1 VTLKLGGEF
10 KSNFVCTPE
19 VVDEIKSRVKESNGT
34 HFPRAVA
41 NSFASAGKFSSSYSK
56 SP

>member
-1 VTLKLGGEF
+1 LGGEF

-41 NSFASAGKFSSSYSK
+41 NSFASTGKFSSSYSK